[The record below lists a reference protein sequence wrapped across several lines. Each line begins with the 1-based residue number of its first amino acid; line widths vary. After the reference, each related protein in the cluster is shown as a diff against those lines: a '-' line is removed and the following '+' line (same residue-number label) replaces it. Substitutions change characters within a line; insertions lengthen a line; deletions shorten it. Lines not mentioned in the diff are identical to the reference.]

1 MPCVGVTVSVA
12 VGGCDGV
19 RVGDSDVGVIV
30 DSIRAGAKVAD
41 NAVSMNPAMTV
52 CAAAV
57 LISPGLCIVM
67 VGKIQAN
74 SIPDRMTIVK
84 EIRLESS
91 IAPPNKF

>member
-1 MPCVGVTVSVA
+1 MGVTVSVA
-12 VGGCDGV
+12 VGVCDGV
-19 RVGDSDVGVIV
+19 KVRDSDVGVIV
-30 DSIRAGAKVAD
+30 DSISVGAKVAD
-41 NAVSMNPAMTV
+41 KAVSTNPATTV
-52 CAAAV
+52 WAAAV

-67 VGKIQAN
+67 VGKTQAN